1 MHPLPL
7 ATAMLAPYIL
17 FDSVLSLD
25 ASESN
30 LIKVQ
35 GVEIVGCDWFC
46 AAQFEL
52 LELHNQNYAL
62 LSCSRRLELSFPA
75 CGTSRSSITRHRLLR
90 FVVG

>member
-17 FDSVLSLD
+17 SESVLSLD
-25 ASESN
+25 ARESN

-52 LELHNQNYAL
+52 LALHNLHYRTFIKQ
-62 LSCSRRLELSFPA
+62 
-75 CGTSRSSITRHRLLR
+75 
-90 FVVG
+90 